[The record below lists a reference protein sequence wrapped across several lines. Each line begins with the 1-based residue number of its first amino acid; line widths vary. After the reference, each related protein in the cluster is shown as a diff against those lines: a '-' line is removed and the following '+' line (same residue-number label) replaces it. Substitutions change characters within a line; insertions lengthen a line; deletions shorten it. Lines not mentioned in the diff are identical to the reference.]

1 MELLNIDFNLTINDI
16 SKYHDE
22 WCKERFG
29 DSDNAKFFEQSPDGR
44 YIYPC
49 VKTGEKLAE
58 EYAIRNRFLEL
69 LLRIKKANDKLNNV
83 GQTWPLEYGER
94 EAIKKERQEL
104 YSELLQIDKRA
115 RGDYSNNNLPD
126 ELNNDKVAADYE
138 EECLQAENSTQTR
151 GRGRP
156 NKPFKDM
163 MINDTNGEKLQK
175 LHAIMKDKR
184 GKGAALI
191 ILAAVKKGWLQ
202 KPTYPQVAGEF
213 GDIGAQQGFTAYLHE
228 EKFTKD
234 EIEGTIKSLD

>member
-115 RGDYSNNNLPD
+115 RGNYSNNNKPTKAKVNTTTKREDYYFDKAINAGLMEKDGVGYKWLYNNGSKASLAYFLQKVFNPD
-126 ELNNDKVAADYE
+126 GI
-138 EECLQAENSTQTR
+138 SRT
-151 GRGRP
+151 
-156 NKPFKDM
+156 PFKRLEALFSVTSLAVT
-163 MINDTNGEKLQK
+163 TNKLLEAKKAQK
-175 LHAIMKDKR
+175 WRAEIDK
-184 GKGAALI
+184 LF
-191 ILAAVKKGWLQ
+191 V
-202 KPTYPQVAGEF
+202 
-213 GDIGAQQGFTAYLHE
+213 
-228 EKFTKD
+228 
-234 EIEGTIKSLD
+234 

>member
-115 RGDYSNNNLPD
+115 RGYYSNNNLPTKAKVNTTTKRED
-126 ELNNDKVAADYE
+126 YYFDKAINAGLMEKDGVGYKWLYNNGSKASLAYFLKKVFNPDDI
-138 EECLQAENSTQTR
+138 SRT
-151 GRGRP
+151 
-156 NKPFKDM
+156 PFKRL
-163 MINDTNGEKLQK
+163 E
-175 LHAIMKDKR
+175 
-184 GKGAALI
+184 ALFNVSR
-191 ILAAVKKGWLQ
+191 LAAATNKLLEAIKAQ
-202 KPTYPQVAGEF
+202 KWRAEIDKLF
-213 GDIGAQQGFTAYLHE
+213 
-228 EKFTKD
+228 EK
-234 EIEGTIKSLD
+234 

>member
-115 RGDYSNNNLPD
+115 RGDYSNNNKPTKAKVYTTTEREDYYFDKAINAGLMRKDGVGYKWLYNNGSKASLAYFLQKVFNPD
-126 ELNNDKVAADYE
+126 G
-138 EECLQAENSTQTR
+138 TQTT
-151 GRGRP
+151 
-156 NKPFKDM
+156 PFK
-163 MINDTNGEKLQK
+163 KLET
-175 LHAIMKDKR
+175 LFNVSR
-184 GKGAALI
+184 
-191 ILAAVKKGWLQ
+191 LAAATYKLLCCKNMQKRKGGIDKL
-202 KPTYPQVAGEF
+202 F
-213 GDIGAQQGFTAYLHE
+213 
-228 EKFTKD
+228 EK
-234 EIEGTIKSLD
+234 